1 MYLIFF
7 IFKIFSYLEKYDV
20 QLRNLIGICVG
31 SPLKHIFHHFKLS
44 GKYPNVP
51 LLNIKKIPFCLHR
64 GCPLVNFVVLLI
76 SVALDY
82 F

>member
-1 MYLIFF
+1 M
-7 IFKIFSYLEKYDV
+7 
-20 QLRNLIGICVG
+20 
-31 SPLKHIFHHFKLS
+31 HIFHLFKLS

-51 LLNIKKIPFCLHR
+51 LLDIKKKSHFACTEE
-64 GCPLVNFVVLLI
+64 CPLVNFVALLI